1 MLVKDRMTP
10 QPLVVVTPDTPI
22 TEAQRLMQD
31 HNIRHL
37 PVVTDYPSTD
47 SLARRP
53 LMPEAGQRQNLVGLL
68 TRETMLQAIPWS
80 AASLSVLETQY
91 VLSKVKVAKVMIR
104 DVITITEDVAV
115 EEAARIMVDHKI
127 GCLPVLRD
135 RALVGIITDIDLL
148 ATTMEMLGA
157 RRPGLRLS
165 VMVPNRVGEIAR
177 LSTAIAD
184 IGGNLSAFGTWEGE
198 VDATSG
204 VPEQMGIVLRVEGVS
219 KEQLIATVE
228 KLAEM
233 EILDVR
239 EM

>member
-1 MLVKDRMTP
+1 VLVKDRMTP
-10 QPLVVVTPDTPI
+10 QPLVVVTPDAPI
-22 TEAQRLMQD
+22 TEAQRLMQE

-37 PVVTDYPSTD
+37 PVVTDHPATG
-47 SLARRP
+47 SL
-53 LMPEAGQRQNLVGLL
+53 AGQRHNLVGLL

-91 VLSKVKVAKVMIR
+91 VLSKVKVDKVMIR

-127 GCLPVLRD
+127 GCLPVLREG
-135 RALVGIITDIDLL
+135 ALVGIITDIDLL

-177 LSTAIAD
+177 LATAMAD
-184 IGGNLSAFGTWEGE
+184 IGGNLTAFGTWEGE
-198 VDATSG
+198 VDAPSG

-219 KEQLIATVE
+219 KEQLVAAVQ
-228 KLAEM
+228 KLAEI

-239 EM
+239 EV

>member
-1 MLVKDRMTP
+1 MLVKDRMTS
-10 QPLVVVTPDTPI
+10 QPLIVVTPDAPI

-37 PVVTDYPSTD
+37 PVVTDHPSTD
-47 SLARRP
+47 SLARQP
-53 LMPEAGQRQNLVGLL
+53 QVQAGQRPRLVGLL

-91 VLSKVKVAKVMIR
+91 ILSKVRVDKVMIR

-135 RALVGIITDIDLL
+135 GTLVGIITDIDLL

-219 KEQLIATVE
+219 KEQLVATVE

>member
-10 QPLVVVTPDTPI
+10 QPLIAVTPDAPI
-22 TEAQRLMQD
+22 TEAQRLMQK

-37 PVVTDYPSTD
+37 PVVTHPPSTD
-47 SLARRP
+47 SLAPQPPAR
-53 LMPEAGQRQNLVGLL
+53 LVGLL

-91 VLSKVKVAKVMIR
+91 VLSKVKVEKVMIR

-127 GCLPVLRD
+127 GCLPVLREG
-135 RALVGIITDIDLL
+135 ALVGIITDIDLL

-157 RRPGLRLS
+157 RRPGLRFS

-177 LSTAIAD
+177 LATAIAE

-198 VDATSG
+198 MDATSG

-219 KEQLIATVE
+219 KEQLITTVE

>member
-1 MLVKDRMTP
+1 LLVKDRMTP
-10 QPLVVVTPDTPI
+10 QPLIFVTPDAPI
-22 TEAQRLMQD
+22 TEAQRLMQK

-37 PVVTDYPSTD
+37 PVVTDHPSSD
-47 SLARRP
+47 SLAPRP
-53 LMPEAGQRQNLVGLL
+53 PARLVGLL

-91 VLSKVKVAKVMIR
+91 VLSKVKVEKVMIR

-127 GCLPVLRD
+127 GCLPVLREG
-135 RALVGIITDIDLL
+135 ALVGIITDIDLL

-165 VMVPNRVGEIAR
+165 VMVPNQVGEIAR
-177 LSTAIAD
+177 LATAIAE

-198 VDATSG
+198 MEATSQ
-204 VPEQMGIVLRVEGVS
+204 VPEQMGIVLRVDGIS
-219 KEQLIATVE
+219 KEQLVATVG
-228 KLAEM
+228 KLVEM

-239 EM
+239 EV

>member
-1 MLVKDRMTP
+1 LLVKDRMTP
-10 QPLVVVTPDTPI
+10 QPLIFVTPDAPI
-22 TEAQRLMQD
+22 TEAQRLMQK

-37 PVVTDYPSTD
+37 PVVTDHPSSD
-47 SLARRP
+47 SLAPRP
-53 LMPEAGQRQNLVGLL
+53 PARLVGLL

-91 VLSKVKVAKVMIR
+91 VLSKVKVEKVMIR

-127 GCLPVLRD
+127 GCLPVLREG
-135 RALVGIITDIDLL
+135 ALVGIITDIDLL

-165 VMVPNRVGEIAR
+165 VMVPNQVGEIAR
-177 LSTAIAD
+177 LATAIAE

-198 VDATSG
+198 MEATSQ
-204 VPEQMGIVLRVEGVS
+204 VPEQMGIVLRVDGVS
-219 KEQLIATVE
+219 KEQLVATVG
-228 KLAEM
+228 KLVEM

-239 EM
+239 EV